1 MRVDM
6 LVTTRDGQVV
16 AGSIYLVNGQ
26 FELEADPHYVTLMES
41 MLEDPV
47 VLGDKV
53 IDSGKQP
60 LQWMRA
66 LPSYYSGSYLRARL
80 VK

>member
-26 FELEADPHYVTLMES
+26 FSIEADPHYVTLMES
-41 MLEDPV
+41 MLQDPV

-53 IDSGKQP
+53 IDSSEQP
-60 LQWMRA
+60 LQWMLA

-80 VK
+80 IK